1 MPSIE
6 ALAMAGVDCVECGI
20 SLEERER
27 RDTEKT
33 PLYLLADQGEEGLK
47 THEKDRLMVEQWLV
61 KNKMEAWPKVAARPV
76 TNGVS
81 NIQSREKK
89 RKEKKGVSEEGFLFL
104 QSLLAATLLVND
116 KLLHEQ

>member
-33 PLYLLADQGEEGLK
+33 PPYLLADQGEGGVENHL
-47 THEKDRLMVEQWLV
+47 EKDKVAVKQWLV
-61 KNKMEAWPKVAARPV
+61 KNKMEAWLKVAAPP
-76 TNGVS
+76 VS
-81 NIQSREKK
+81 NVASNTQGQEKK
-89 RKEKKGVSEEGFLFL
+89 P
-104 QSLLAATLLVND
+104 
-116 KLLHEQ
+116 

>member
-33 PLYLLADQGEEGLK
+33 PQYLLADQGEEGLK
-47 THEKDRLMVEQWLV
+47 THEKDKLMVEQWLV

-81 NIQSREKK
+81 NVQS
-89 RKEKKGVSEEGFLFL
+89 KEKKW
-104 QSLLAATLLVND
+104 
-116 KLLHEQ
+116 

>member
-47 THEKDRLMVEQWLV
+47 THEKDKLMVEQWLV

-89 RKEKKGVSEEGFLFL
+89 RLNRMQTL
-104 QSLLAATLLVND
+104 TALL
-116 KLLHEQ
+116 KRLLHSLPPITTGGLLPLA